1 MAHSQPDPGT
11 DTDGRVKP
19 SAEGRRRRCGCNFVS
34 RRNFTAFAGAAWPLG
49 GAALPLL
56 LRLLDPAVGIAGAD
70 SCIFFGAFALCLY
83 AAGTWISQSISQGGM
98 DAPKL
103 SSMHNMVGLLYVLSV
118 LLGPVLLLRLGWEQ
132 WRKRRAANAA
142 PWEKADDT

>member
-1 MAHSQPDPGT
+1 MAWT
-11 DTDGRVKP
+11 
-19 SAEGRRRRCGCNFVS
+19 
-34 RRNFTAFAGAAWPLG
+34 LG

-56 LRLLDPAVGIAGAD
+56 LRLLDPAVGIVGAD

-132 WRKRRAANAA
+132 WRKCRAANAA

>member
-1 MAHSQPDPGT
+1 MAWT
-11 DTDGRVKP
+11 
-19 SAEGRRRRCGCNFVS
+19 
-34 RRNFTAFAGAAWPLG
+34 LG

-70 SCIFFGAFALCLY
+70 SCIFFGTFALCLY

-142 PWEKADDT
+142 PWRKQTTHKKASRPEPMASAIPGGFSLEINSPVLPR

>member
-1 MAHSQPDPGT
+1 MRLQFRTPKELH
-11 DTDGRVKP
+11 RF
-19 SAEGRRRRCGCNFVS
+19 CWGCV
-34 RRNFTAFAGAAWPLG
+34 AWTLG

-56 LRLLDPAVGIAGAD
+56 LRLLDPAVGIVGAD

-118 LLGPVLLLRLGWEQ
+118 LLGPVLLLRLGGSSGGSAARQ
-132 WRKRRAANAA
+132 TLRPGRKQTTHKKVSR
-142 PWEKADDT
+142 PGADGFGDPGRLFTGNQ

>member
-1 MAHSQPDPGT
+1 MAWT
-11 DTDGRVKP
+11 
-19 SAEGRRRRCGCNFVS
+19 
-34 RRNFTAFAGAAWPLG
+34 LG

-142 PWEKADDT
+142 PWEKADDIKKQAVREPMASAIPGGFSLEINSPVLPR

>member
-1 MAHSQPDPGT
+1 MAWT
-11 DTDGRVKP
+11 
-19 SAEGRRRRCGCNFVS
+19 
-34 RRNFTAFAGAAWPLG
+34 LG

-132 WRKRRAANAA
+132 WREAPRGKRCPLGESRRHIKKQAVREPMASAIPGGFSLEINSPAL
-142 PWEKADDT
+142 PR

>member
-1 MAHSQPDPGT
+1 MRLQFRTTKELH
-11 DTDGRVKP
+11 RF
-19 SAEGRRRRCGCNFVS
+19 CWGCV
-34 RRNFTAFAGAAWPLG
+34 AWTLG

-56 LRLLDPAVGIAGAD
+56 LRLLDPAVGIVGAD

-118 LLGPVLLLRLGWEQ
+118 LLGPVLLLRLRWEQ
-132 WRKRRAANAA
+132 WQKRRAANAA

>member
-1 MAHSQPDPGT
+1 MRLQFRTPKELH
-11 DTDGRVKP
+11 RF
-19 SAEGRRRRCGCNFVS
+19 CWGCV
-34 RRNFTAFAGAAWPLG
+34 AWTLG

-56 LRLLDPAVGIAGAD
+56 LRLLDPAVGIVGAD

-132 WRKRRAANAA
+132 
-142 PWEKADDT
+142 